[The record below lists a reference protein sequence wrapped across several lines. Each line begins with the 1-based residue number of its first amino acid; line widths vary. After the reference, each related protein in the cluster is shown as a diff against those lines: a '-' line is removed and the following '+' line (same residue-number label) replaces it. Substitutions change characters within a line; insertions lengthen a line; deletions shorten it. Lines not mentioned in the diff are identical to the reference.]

1 MKSLWIGVLAL
12 TLSGCTTHFQ
22 PSLGE
27 RDLYVVN
34 TPEYPDNRVF
44 YLGDSSIDRLT
55 KLVSGHDVQTINRD
69 PVHGQPLT
77 VIVNSV
83 GLPYVEENK
92 QTQRD
97 LALILDIQ
105 AENQGN
111 PQSIVVWY
119 QRGVLPGQ
127 TLNFSNLLIYHQ
139 EAWDDRVAPYFRI
152 RVMDVA
158 AERNLETR
166 EALAEV
172 AKYGGLVALALQ
184 NPGLNPVISTAARA
198 ASLALAGRENRMV
211 LDYTVQFYGKNRV
224 ENSPGTYLTPLKLG
238 RFVLVGRRPSDLSN
252 SAFWRTLLTYDEV
265 NGTIQFKR
273 SDSSTPLNTP
283 AVVVTVTN
291 QEAIVPAFVASKSSY
306 LTRLLTEAST
316 KNLDE
321 IQRESSDLSQR
332 IRAYVLR
339 EKVYRYRQKG
349 DLIELVGLMKDANN
363 PLPSDVNESLIRFM
377 RRISGCNALSLGS
390 LGAWWDSV
398 EQAAD
403 FKLDEVKLNID
414 PTKECS

>member
-1 MKSLWIGVLAL
+1 MGVLAMI
-12 TLSGCTTHFQ
+12 LSGCTSVLQ
-22 PSLGE
+22 PGVGE

-44 YLGDSSIDRLT
+44 YLGTSSADRLT
-55 KLVSGHDVQTINRD
+55 QLVSGHETQTIDSD

-83 GLPYVEENK
+83 GLPYVEEDK
-92 QTQRD
+92 LVRRD

-152 RVMDVA
+152 RIMNVSG
-158 AERNLETR
+158 ERNLETR

-172 AKYGGLVALALQ
+172 SKYGGLVALALQ
-184 NPGLNPVISTAARA
+184 NPGLSPVISTAARA
-198 ASLALAGRENRMV
+198 ASLVLAGRENRMV
-211 LDYTVQFYGKNRV
+211 LDYTVQFYGKKRV

-238 RFVLVGRRPSDLSN
+238 RFALVGRRSSDLPN
-252 SAFWRTLLTYDEV
+252 SQFWRTPLTYDEF
-265 NGTIQFKR
+265 NGTIQSKQG
-273 SDSSTPLNTP
+273 DSRAPMNTP
-283 AVVVTVTN
+283 VVMVTVTN
-291 QEAIVPAFVASKSSY
+291 QEAIVPAFVASKSAY

-321 IQRESSDLSQR
+321 IQRESSDLTQR

-349 DLIELVGLMKDANN
+349 DLSELVSLMKNADD
-363 PLPSDVNESLIRFM
+363 PLPSDVNESLVRFL

-390 LGAWWDSV
+390 LGAWWDTV
-398 EQAAD
+398 EQKAD
-403 FKLDEVKLNID
+403 FNLDDVKLNLD
-414 PTKECS
+414 PAKDCS